1 MNRACFEWRSPPAP
15 PPSRLDQLTLGMMRL
30 AYVIYGALL
39 AGMVAIVIVIAHMRW
54 REEWWLA
61 PLLALLLIWG
71 LMVWRCMRQSADGRL
86 WLDEQTL
93 RVETGLP
100 RQAAWLGLSTSWSVS
115 LDDLRSGKA
124 QWRWNEVISSS
135 AAAPPLAFLRV
146 RTPSGWQRLTLEVW
160 QPAGRPTPALQ
171 TGSPSNGLT
180 DWSSPNRL
188 RQWQAHLQALP
199 LTQALAARGV
209 ALPPLQD
216 LLRHAAPEQLLDS
229 PRTRCLAAASAL
241 LLASGTPLL
250 PAALAPHTLIW
261 SAGSWS
267 GTALFAL
274 ALAVTGPPAFIWLLR
289 EPQNSDRGP
298 WLFRLRFRAWQC
310 LWALTTNE
318 EIGRASCRE
327 RV

>member
-1 MNRACFEWRSPPAP
+1 MNRACFEWRRPPAP
-15 PPSRLDQLTLGMMRL
+15 PPSRLDQLTLGMMQL

-71 LMVWRCMRQSADGRL
+71 LMVWRCMRQSADERL

-188 RQWQAHLQALP
+188 RQWRAHLQALP

-229 PRTRCLAAASAL
+229 PRTRCLAAASVL
-241 LLASGTPLL
+241 LLASGAPLL
-250 PAALAPHTLIW
+250 TAALAPHTLIW
-261 SAGSWS
+261 PAGSWS

-274 ALAVTGPPAFIWLLR
+274 ALAVTGPRPPSSGCCASRRTLTGGLGCSGCAFA
-289 EPQNSDRGP
+289 PGNAFGH
-298 WLFRLRFRAWQC
+298 
-310 LWALTTNE
+310 
-318 EIGRASCRE
+318 
-327 RV
+327 